1 MTQPVKKYFLFFIT
15 VLAGFFMSLQPLT
28 VSAQSIDSLH
38 TIDHLY
44 NQKRGSERVDVTDSY
59 YFSIVK
65 NLNPNFS
72 NDEKV
77 NSEAFKRDYAK
88 ALNHGTILLL
98 QFSSMFDNV
107 PYGYMNLYFNFKRDC
122 NVKLFWRDSSY
133 RLYTDSSDSDCSFRR
148 AAFDAYPIANYYAS
162 PSSLS
167 GYVIISS
174 KDLSIFSYSGEYTVD
189 ESAKGASSLPKAKML
204 NPEAPSFGW
213 NDNCGLDVVCHLGN
227 IGNAVKTV
235 FSLVLGIFDFSE
247 NNTILRF
254 FKWLFLPDDL
264 ERLLDFSDMSRQ
276 FNKSLGPVYSSI
288 ELLEKIYKSLFPRSV
303 FWSISYYCSTSPV
316 GDAGVQDSASHRYIL
331 RSAIFGHKFEPDICS
346 FERVVGGFDVMA
358 QIRNFTGIMLLLFS
372 IFLWYRFIIKITEA
386 RV

>member
-1 MTQPVKKYFLFFIT
+1 MTQPVKKYFLFFVT

-227 IGNAVKTV
+227 IGNAVKCQIIPKKQYK
-235 FSLVLGIFDFSE
+235 LGK
-247 NNTILRF
+247 T
-254 FKWLFLPDDL
+254 
-264 ERLLDFSDMSRQ
+264 
-276 FNKSLGPVYSSI
+276 
-288 ELLEKIYKSLFPRSV
+288 
-303 FWSISYYCSTSPV
+303 
-316 GDAGVQDSASHRYIL
+316 
-331 RSAIFGHKFEPDICS
+331 
-346 FERVVGGFDVMA
+346 
-358 QIRNFTGIMLLLFS
+358 
-372 IFLWYRFIIKITEA
+372 
-386 RV
+386 